1 MFLVSRRFQTSQTLE
16 FQLKAREHKSD
27 FCFDPQSRELQ
38 GHTKVSKYKN
48 QSKGSAETALQVLQ
62 SDPLRSN

>member
-16 FQLKAREHKSD
+16 WAREHKSD
-27 FCFDPQSRELQ
+27 SCFDPQSRELQ